1 MHQKI
6 NKPVI
11 VDYHYD
17 TNSSKIDKMSTQI
30 EKKAQ
35 TYDRNIKKT
44 TLEAQTQAVI
54 KVCIFINGR
63 SNYNYIIMWSCPGN
77 MSKYYPGLRD
87 I

>member
-35 TYDRNIKKT
+35 TYDRKIKNPPWKRRHK
-44 TLEAQTQAVI
+44 Q
-54 KVCIFINGR
+54 
-63 SNYNYIIMWSCPGN
+63 S
-77 MSKYYPGLRD
+77 
-87 I
+87 